1 MDIPKNAYKHMEDKV
16 EEIALIYRI
25 KGFLTEEDMGAA
37 NINSI
42 DLDHHPK
49 PKDQR
54 VLYQHRAVIMNSDEC
69 VRRFQAYHAEKIL
82 RRKWKYKEV

>member
-54 VLYQHRAVIMNSDEC
+54 V
-69 VRRFQAYHAEKIL
+69 HAEKIL